1 MPRRR
6 SSKSSSRSAGTRTS
20 GRKRPSFKLPAFPVR
35 GLIRLGV
42 LACIW
47 GIIGLGIILTYYGMG
62 LPKLIDTAALTR
74 KPSITILA
82 EDGSVVA
89 RYGETTGAM
98 VTVDQLP
105 PHVPQAVLAVED
117 RRFYSHFGVDPIG
130 IARAFY
136 INFRAGRMVQGGSTI
151 TQQLAKNLFLSP
163 ERSLARKIQEAMLAI
178 WLEYKFT
185 KDEILTAYLNRV
197 YLGAGAYGVDA
208 AARVYF
214 NKQATEINLK
224 EAAMIAGL
232 LRAPS
237 RYSPAANPNL
247 AEARAQVVLNTMVDA
262 GFITE
267 QQLRAMRSGVPTP
280 RRRPG
285 GNDYGRYFA
294 DWIINQVEDYVGTD
308 HGDITVQ
315 TTLRPNFQRAAEA
328 SLQTSV
334 AEGRDRNVG
343 NGAAIIMST
352 DGAVRALVGGA
363 DYDSSQ
369 YNRAVQALRQPG
381 SSFKPVIYLSALET
395 AGYTPDTLVEDAP
408 LQIANYAP
416 DNYTGEFAGW
426 IPLREALAKS
436 LNTVAV
442 RILQDIGVREAQ
454 NTARRLGLPTPAD
467 AGLSYALGTSE
478 VSLLQITSA
487 YASFANGGYAVR
499 PYAIH
504 MIRAQDGALLWRRT
518 ASTPDQVVAAQ
529 PLAML
534 VDMMKGVTQFGTGT
548 AAALPD
554 HVVAGKTGTS
564 QDFRDAWFMG
574 FTSQYVGGVWMGNDD
589 NKPMRRI
596 TGGNLPARAWKSM
609 MTTAMAGLENKPF
622 PTDGVYYQ
630 SSADRRGSDN
640 PLAEAGLIPSDGED
654 VGYGQGRIGGAALN
668 TGGNRAPA
676 QAGNG
681 GFFSVLRDLTGDDSV
696 EYTYPSDNRA
706 GQNR

>member
-6 SSKSSSRSAGTRTS
+6 TTKRTGSSKRRA
-20 GRKRPSFKLPAFPVR
+20 SFKLPRIPLR
-35 GLIRLGV
+35 GLMRLAL
-42 LACIW
+42 LAGIW
-47 GIIGLGIILTYYGMG
+47 GIIIAGGILTWYGIG
-62 LPKLIDTAALTR
+62 LPRLIDTAALTR
-74 KPSITILA
+74 KPSVTVLA
-82 EDGSVVA
+82 EDGSVIV
-89 RYGETTGAM
+89 RFGETTGAM
-98 VTVDQLP
+98 VTVAQLP

-130 IARAFY
+130 LVRAFY
-136 INFRAGRMVQGGSTI
+136 INFRAGHVVQGGSTI

-163 ERSLARKIQEAMLAI
+163 ERSLGRKVQEAMLAI
-178 WLEYKFT
+178 WLEHKFT

-197 YLGAGAYGVDA
+197 YLGAGAYGIDA

-214 NKQATEINLK
+214 NKQATELNLK

-237 RYSPAANPNL
+237 RYSPSANPNL
-247 AEARAQVVLNTMVDA
+247 AEARAQVVLDTMVDA
-262 GFITE
+262 GFLSE
-267 QQLRAMRSGVPTP
+267 QELRAMRASVPAP

-294 DWIINQVEDYVGTD
+294 DWILDQVEDYVGTD

-315 TTLRPNFQRAAEA
+315 TTLRPALQHAAESA
-328 SLQTSV
+328 LQASV
-334 AEGRDRNVG
+334 AEGADKKVG
-343 NGAAIIMST
+343 NGAAIIMSP
-352 DGAVRALVGGA
+352 DGAVRALVGGS
-363 DYDSSQ
+363 DYNTSQ
-369 YNRAVQALRQPG
+369 YNRAVQAQRQPG
-381 SSFKPVIYLSALET
+381 SSFKPVIYLTALAT

-416 DNYTGEFAGW
+416 DNYGGDYAGW
-426 IPLREALAKS
+426 IPMREALAKS

-442 RILQDIGVREAQ
+442 RILQDVGVNEAQ
-454 NTARRLGLPTPAD
+454 NTARRLGLPTPAN

-478 VSLLQITSA
+478 VSLLQLTAA

-504 MIRAQDGALLWRRT
+504 MIRAQDGALLWRRQ
-518 ASTPDQVVAAQ
+518 ASQPDQVIAPQ

-554 HVVAGKTGTS
+554 HLTAGKTGTS

-574 FTSQYVGGVWMGNDD
+574 FTADYVGGVWMGNDD
-589 NKPMRRI
+589 NKPMRRV
-596 TGGNLPARAWKSM
+596 TGGSLPARTWRSM
-609 MTTAMAGLENKPF
+609 MTVAEAGLPNRPF
-622 PTDGVYYQ
+622 PTDNVYY
-630 SSADRRGSDN
+630 SSNAGMRGGSD
-640 PLAEAGLIPSDGED
+640 PLAEAGLIPSDSDARPGS
-654 VGYGQGRIGGAALN
+654 GRIGGRPLN
-668 TGGNRAPA
+668 NGA
-676 QAGNG
+676 QG
-681 GFFSVLRDLTGDDSV
+681 GFFSVLRDLTNDNRV
-696 EYTYPSDNRA
+696 EYTYPDDRRN